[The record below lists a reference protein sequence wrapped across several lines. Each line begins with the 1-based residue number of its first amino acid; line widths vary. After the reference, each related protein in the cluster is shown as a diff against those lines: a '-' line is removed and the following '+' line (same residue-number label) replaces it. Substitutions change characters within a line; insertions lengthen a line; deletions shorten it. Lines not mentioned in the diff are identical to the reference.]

1 MGKILQSSWFTI
13 LAGSLVF
20 LGMTG
25 FLLMPGNVMKTETDH
40 DGGQTINVTGASWE
54 FVNPEVDRLVKE
66 LA

>member
-54 FVNPEVDRLVKE
+54 FVNP
-66 LA
+66 